1 MLCSTFAT
9 ACRKNNII
17 FYYFRKLKM
26 KKLNMAIKTA
36 LLSGVALTASI
47 ASASDQALLETLL
60 ENGVL
65 NKAQYE
71 KLSKQAAEKEAAD
84 AEKTASISPEM
95 AKALDWASRIKIGGD
110 MRFRHENID
119 TDESGKGVK
128 ESRQRIRARLKVAAK
143 INEEVDVGFRLVT
156 GGGKTSTNQ
165 TIEGSFSGKDIFFD
179 RAYINWRPDFAKGL
193 TSTFGKFKQPWY
205 NVSSDGLIWDS
216 DVNPEGVALK
226 YERKVGPVN
235 LAATGGYFILEDGD
249 TMYGSNDIDG
259 YNNDGFS
266 NDLNMYH
273 AGLSANMK
281 FTDKIKGSLGSN
293 VYIYNKEEKN
303 AVQDSGVD
311 GGLEAGDSL
320 ENEAMSI
327 YEVAGRVDID
337 TDLLP
342 VFVYGQYAVNASADS
357 GEDTAWLGGF
367 GGKYGPF
374 KMTYNYRDT
383 QRYAVANTF
392 NDADFAAGNL
402 AARGHTVKLSYKI
415 SKNFATGIAYMAARE
430 YGLGPNGDDDNG
442 RNTDTFQ
449 WDLKAKF

>member
-1 MLCSTFAT
+1 
-9 ACRKNNII
+9 
-17 FYYFRKLKM
+17 
-26 KKLNMAIKTA
+26 MAIKTA
-36 LLSGVALTASI
+36 LLLGAVITASI

-71 KLSKQAAEKEAAD
+71 KLSKQAAEKEAAA
-84 AEKTASISPEM
+84 AENTASISPDM
-95 AKALDWASRIKIGGD
+95 AKALDWASRVKIGGD

-119 TDESGKGVK
+119 RDDSQGVK
-128 ESRQRIRARLKVAAK
+128 ESRQRIRARLKVTAK
-143 INEEVDVGFRLVT
+143 INEEVDAGFRLVT
-156 GGGKTSTNQ
+156 AGGKTSTNQ

-205 NVSSDGLIWDS
+205 NVSSDGLIWDP

-226 YERKVGPVN
+226 YETKVGLVK

-249 TMYGSNDIDG
+249 TMYGDDD
-259 YNNDGFS
+259 NNGFS
-266 NDLNMYH
+266 QDLNMYH
-273 AGLSANMK
+273 AGLSASMK
-281 FTDKIKGSLGSN
+281 FTDRIKGTLGSN
-293 VYIYNKEEKN
+293 AYIYNKEEKV
-303 AVQDSGVD
+303 AVDNSGVD
-311 GGLEAGDSL
+311 GGLDAGESL
-320 ENEAMSI
+320 EHEAMSI
-327 YEVAGRVDID
+327 YEVAGKVDID
-337 TDLLP
+337 TGLLP

-357 GEDTAWLGGF
+357 GEDTAWLAGF

-392 NDADFAAGNL
+392 NDSDFAAGNL
-402 AARGHTVKLSYKI
+402 AARGHKVKLSYKI
-415 SKNFATGIAYMAARE
+415 SKNFSTGVAYFAARE
-430 YGLGPNGDDDNG
+430 YGLAPNGDDDNG